1 MRLLNYAQAIREAH
15 AQILASDPRAFVI
28 GQGLWSPWYAGSSL
42 EGLDREFSR
51 DRILDSPVSEN
62 AITGLAAGAAL
73 AGMRPIVFHP
83 RMDFMLLAV
92 DPIVNQAA
100 NWSYLF
106 QGKISMPLVIRAVIN
121 RGGEQG
127 AQHSQA
133 LHATFMHI
141 PGLKVVM
148 PSTAYDA
155 KGLLLA
161 ALDDPNPVLY
171 IDDRCLYGASDP
183 VPEEMFRVPIGKAA
197 IRRPGRD
204 LTLIGIS
211 SMAPECVKAAAML
224 AEENIDA
231 AVIDLRSLKP
241 WDSEIVLESVRKTG
255 FAIVADPGWRTAG
268 AAAEIAATI
277 SERAFHDLNE
287 PVERVTLP
295 DCPAPTSRLE
305 EAAYYP
311 GAQEICAAA
320 RKTFYRSRPSRPAA
334 RAAAA
339 FQSVRS
345 EPRPAGAVSRS
356 EPRPAGAV
364 SRSEPR
370 PSGAVSPED
379 FTQTRQRGDRP

>member
-28 GQGLWSPWYAGSSL
+28 GQGLWSPWYAGASL

-62 AITGLAAGAAL
+62 ATTGLAVGAAL

-106 QGKISMPLVIRAVIN
+106 QGRIGVPLVIRAVIN

-148 PSTAYDA
+148 PATAYDA
-155 KGLLLA
+155 KGLLIA
-161 ALDDPNPVLY
+161 AIEDPNPVLY
-171 IDDRCLYGASDP
+171 IDDRWLYGASGD
-183 VPEEMFRVPIGKAA
+183 VPEVMYRVPIGTAA
-197 IRRPGRD
+197 VRRSGSD
-204 LTLIGIS
+204 VSLIGIS
-211 SMAPECVKAAAML
+211 SMADECEKAAEML
-224 AEENIDA
+224 SEQGIDA
-231 AVIDLRSLKP
+231 EVVDLRSLKP
-241 WDSEIVLESVRKTG
+241 WDRETVLQSVRKTRH
-255 FAIVADPGWRTAG
+255 AVVADPGWRTAG
-268 AAAEIAATI
+268 ASAEIAASI
-277 SERAFHDLNE
+277 FEQAFHDLAE

-295 DCPAPTSRLE
+295 DCPAPTSRTE
-305 EAAYYP
+305 ESAYYP
-311 GAQEICAAA
+311 GAPEICAAA
-320 RKTFYRSRPSRPAA
+320 RKTLHRKPRQE
-334 RAAAA
+334 AAA
-339 FQSVRS
+339 
-345 EPRPAGAVSRS
+345 
-356 EPRPAGAV
+356 
-364 SRSEPR
+364 
-370 PSGAVSPED
+370 
-379 FTQTRQRGDRP
+379 